1 MRQVTESGQRN
12 WHTLTPEQKQLRLA
26 ELRHR
31 QQAELAAEARRLQVL
46 LG

>member
-1 MRQVTESGQRN
+1 VRQGSQTAQQVWR
-12 WHTLTPEQKQLRLA
+12 TLTPEQKQLRLA

-31 QQAELAAEARRLQVL
+31 QQAELAAEARRLAVL